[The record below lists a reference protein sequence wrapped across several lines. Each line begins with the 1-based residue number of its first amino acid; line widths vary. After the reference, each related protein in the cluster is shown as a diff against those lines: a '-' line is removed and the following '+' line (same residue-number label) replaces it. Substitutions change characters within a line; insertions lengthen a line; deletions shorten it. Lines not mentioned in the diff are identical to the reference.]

1 MTPEQAMQSI
11 GKGGYWRN
19 REDSAHYKR
28 WYCLVKEAMHGGK
41 YVRVSLS
48 GRMADR
54 WVPCEDVTLH
64 SEELG

>member
-1 MTPEQAMQSI
+1 MTPEQALQSI

-19 REDSAHYKR
+19 RAKPSLPR
-28 WYCLVKEAMHGGK
+28 WYCLVKEVMLGGK

-64 SEELG
+64 SQELG